1 VSDGSF
7 GPERRTNPRQ
17 QYVNFAWY
25 KRIDVSGPGG
35 EEGVAHSCDVSKTG
49 AGLVVGRP
57 LPAGAQLFVELLIRG
72 GRVSMV
78 ATVMHCRE
86 LENERYRIGIEI
98 DVMPPMDRPIWDTM
112 QETRSPPPT

>member
-1 VSDGSF
+1 MSDDRF

-25 KRIDVSGPGG
+25 KRIDASGPDG
-35 EEGVAHSCDVSKTG
+35 EEGVAHSCDVSRTG
-49 AGLVVGRP
+49 AGLVAGRP
-57 LPAGAQLFVELLIRG
+57 LPAGARLFIELIIRG

-86 LENERYRIGIEI
+86 LGNGRYRVGVEI
-98 DVMPPMDRPIWDTM
+98 NVMPPMDRPIWDSM
-112 QETRSPPPT
+112 QENRPPKQT